1 MWWVVVV
8 CEIWKIMSI
17 SLQRAWQLWIFVML
31 VSYIFK
37 IWSPLKRNFF
47 ERHLTPLKFWYV
59 KIYVPRTPQKKFEAN
74 RSGGSL
80 QSASLL
86 FSRFYLLKRWFL
98 TISEVKLW
106 SSGGSNFGCVT
117 IQTSNPTYI
126 LKFWGFDPKNPSGF
140 LLDPSWT
147 DMFLRWRFSLLCL
160 IEAVFHHQTSS
171 NIM

>member
-1 MWWVVVV
+1 MSEHDINLLKLPLVSRCYSWVN
-8 CEIWKIMSI
+8 
-17 SLQRAWQLWIFVML
+17 
-31 VSYIFK
+31 VSYINQSQHPTLVNNLAHFVQQ
-37 IWSPLKRNFF
+37 KRNFF
-47 ERHLTPLKFWYV
+47 QRHLTPLKFLYV

-74 RSGGSL
+74 RSGSSL
-80 QSASLL
+80 HRESLL

-126 LKFWGFDPKNPSGF
+126 LKFRGFDPKNPSGF

-147 DMFLRWRFSLLCL
+147 DVFLR
-160 IEAVFHHQTSS
+160 
-171 NIM
+171 